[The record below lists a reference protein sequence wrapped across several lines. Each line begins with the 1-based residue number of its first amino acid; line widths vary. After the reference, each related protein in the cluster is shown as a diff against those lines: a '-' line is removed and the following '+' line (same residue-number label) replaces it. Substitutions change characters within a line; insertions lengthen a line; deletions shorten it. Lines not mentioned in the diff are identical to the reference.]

1 MTSRC
6 IGFVRNVAL
15 AVALLSVLL
24 VSQAFA
30 QSSAEVEIR
39 AAFTQWTEDFN
50 AARGEK
56 VCDLF
61 AKDLMSDYRGV
72 PERGYERQCQI
83 LQAAFAD
90 GARRYHYALVIKEIL
105 VFGEIAIARIT
116 WTLTIRQT
124 TSGVETKIVEP
135 GLDVFRRDSD
145 GKWRIIR
152 YLAYD
157 EG

>member
-1 MTSRC
+1 MNPKIACWKILIAGAALFS
-6 IGFVRNVAL
+6 L
-15 AVALLSVLL
+15 AVASA
-24 VSQAFA
+24 SA
-30 QSSAEVEIR
+30 QSNAESDIR
-39 AAFTQWTEDFN
+39 AAFAQWTEDFN

-61 AKDLMSDYRGV
+61 AKDLMSEYRGV

-90 GARRYHYALVIKEIL
+90 GARRYHYALAIKEIL

-124 TSGVETKIVEP
+124 ATGAETKIVEP

>member
-1 MTSRC
+1 MPDPAGC
-6 IGFVRNVAL
+6 VRRRRTPLSLRAL
-15 AVALLSVLL
+15 
-24 VSQAFA
+24 
-30 QSSAEVEIR
+30 
-39 AAFTQWTEDFN
+39 
-50 AARGEK
+50 
-56 VCDLF
+56 
-61 AKDLMSDYRGV
+61 
-72 PERGYERQCQI
+72 
-83 LQAAFAD
+83 
-90 GARRYHYALVIKEIL
+90 IKEIL
-105 VFGEIAIARIT
+105 VFGEIAIARVT

>member
-1 MTSRC
+1 MPCFPSFWFLRH
-6 IGFVRNVAL
+6 
-15 AVALLSVLL
+15 LLSP
-24 VSQAFA
+24 
-30 QSSAEVEIR
+30 SAESEIR
-39 AAFTQWTEDFN
+39 AAFTQ
-50 AARGEK
+50 

-105 VFGEIAIARIT
+105 VFGEIAIARVT

>member
-1 MTSRC
+1 MHRICAKRGVSRC
-6 IGFVRNVAL
+6 PAFRPSGFSGIC
-15 AVALLSVLL
+15 SV
-24 VSQAFA
+24 QR
-30 QSSAEVEIR
+30 QIEIR

-90 GARRYHYALVIKEIL
+90 GAA
-105 VFGEIAIARIT
+105 AIIT
-116 WTLTIRQT
+116 H
-124 TSGVETKIVEP
+124 S
-135 GLDVFRRDSD
+135 
-145 GKWRIIR
+145 
-152 YLAYD
+152 
-157 EG
+157 